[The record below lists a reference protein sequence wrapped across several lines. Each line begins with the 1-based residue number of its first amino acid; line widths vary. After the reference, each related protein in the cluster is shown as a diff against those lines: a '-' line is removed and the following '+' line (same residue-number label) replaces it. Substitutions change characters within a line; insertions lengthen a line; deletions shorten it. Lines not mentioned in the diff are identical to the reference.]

1 MITFKVRRCG
11 NGKRSR
17 GFPKFVRGTKKFKN
31 FEGSHMRM
39 RGLYG
44 GIGIVHVAEYLE
56 KFLLA
61 NVGKPID
68 KVYSEFLKRCGKSV
82 RRYNLKREFYRSIQ
96 KMESLTIRREEG
108 IYSLL

>member
-61 NVGKPID
+61 EVQERTEGCNQW
-68 KVYSEFLKRCGKSV
+68 
-82 RRYNLKREFYRSIQ
+82 N
-96 KMESLTIRREEG
+96 SLQLCKECLQNPAQQLH
-108 IYSLL
+108 Y